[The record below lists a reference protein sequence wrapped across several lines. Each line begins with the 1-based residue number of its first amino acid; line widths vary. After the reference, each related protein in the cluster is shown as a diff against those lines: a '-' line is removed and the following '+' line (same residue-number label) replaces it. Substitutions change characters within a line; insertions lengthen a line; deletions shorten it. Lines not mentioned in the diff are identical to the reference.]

1 LIEVA
6 MRCRRNFGVIVAASL
21 LGLPWLMPWL
31 MSRPVRAADNAFPFG
46 TELMLDVEPLY
57 GSKRI
62 PMIEIEEDGT
72 ATIDLWCA
80 SVHATAT
87 VGESSI
93 TIVAEPPQSAQ
104 CPPERQTGDQDL
116 FNALSQVTSWH
127 RNGEVVELT
136 GGPTTL
142 RFREMTN

>member
-1 LIEVA
+1 MLSW
-6 MRCRRNFGVIVAASL
+6 RYLGVIVAIGL
-21 LGLPWLMPWL
+21 LGLPGFG
-31 MSRPVRAADNAFPFG
+31 RAAESAFPFG

-62 PMIEIEEDGT
+62 PMIEIDDNGT

-80 SVHATAT
+80 SLHASAT

-93 TIVAEPPQSAQ
+93 TIVADPSQPAQ
-104 CPPERQTGDQDL
+104 CTPERQTGDQDL
-116 FNALSQVTSWH
+116 LTALSQVTTWR
-127 RNGEVVELT
+127 RNGDVIELV
-136 GGPTTL
+136 GPTTL

>member
-1 LIEVA
+1 MLRRHRFCLLVA
-6 MRCRRNFGVIVAASL
+6 TAL
-21 LGLPWLMPWL
+21 LGWPAFGH
-31 MSRPVRAADNAFPFG
+31 AADTAFPFG

-62 PMIEIEEDGT
+62 PMIEIEDDGT

-87 VGESSI
+87 VGDSSI
-93 TIVAEPPQSAQ
+93 TIVAEPPQPAQ
-104 CPPERQTGDQDL
+104 CTAERQTGDQDL
-116 FNALSQVTSWH
+116 LSALSQVTSW
-127 RNGEVVELT
+127 RRDGEVVELI
-136 GGPTTL
+136 GPTTL

>member
-1 LIEVA
+1 ML
-6 MRCRRNFGVIVAASL
+6 CRSRHRFCLLVAASL
-21 LGLPWLMPWL
+21 LGLSWLLPWPG
-31 MSRPVRAADNAFPFG
+31 RAADTAFPFG
-46 TELMLDVEPLY
+46 IELMLDVEPLY

-80 SVHATAT
+80 SIHATAT

-93 TIVAEPPQSAQ
+93 TIVAESPQPAQ
-104 CPPERQTGDQDL
+104 CPAERQTGDQDL
-116 FNALSQVTSWH
+116 FNALSQMTTWR